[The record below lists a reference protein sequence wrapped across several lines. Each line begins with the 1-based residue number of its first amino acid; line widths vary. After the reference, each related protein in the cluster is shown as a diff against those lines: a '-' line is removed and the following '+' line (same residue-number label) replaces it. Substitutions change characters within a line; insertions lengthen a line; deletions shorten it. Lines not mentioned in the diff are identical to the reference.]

1 MSVYRER
8 LLSASVQNP
17 LSPRWRRWSSIP
29 AVAVASVLSASTP
42 AHAADGQYIANNTP
56 AFVAAA
62 KSLGAAAESQRIEV
76 SPGDAGTQRSPVGH
90 EGPIGL
96 HGREL
101 ILAAGASVA
110 RVDQAHRQLGV
121 GVEIHSSP

>member
-1 MSVYRER
+1 MSVHRER

-76 SPGDAGTQRSPVGH
+76 SLWLKPHNRAAMDALAQQLYDRS
-90 EGPIGL
+90 
-96 HGREL
+96 
-101 ILAAGASVA
+101 
-110 RVDQAHRQLGV
+110 
-121 GVEIHSSP
+121 

>member
-1 MSVYRER
+1 MSVHRER

-62 KSLGAAAESQRIEV
+62 KSLGAAAESQRIEDPMFSSV
-76 SPGDAGTQRSPVGH
+76 LFGLYFGLLVWGGLYLRNGQLRALLAGIR
-90 EGPIGL
+90 
-96 HGREL
+96 
-101 ILAAGASVA
+101 
-110 RVDQAHRQLGV
+110 D
-121 GVEIHSSP
+121 